1 MSSLTAVICF
11 PFDPVYETME
21 PYQLLV
27 IARTQSLAKRLRG
40 ALDAEQVL
48 IRWVPSAAQALALDL
63 CPSLLI
69 LDLPPSGGARSVARL
84 KRQFNAPVL
93 AVSRLDRPVP
103 DQVDTFLSRPYR
115 LEQLVE
121 LIETTLI
128 DHSPHRIRA
137 VGMSLDMETRRLQ
150 VNGSVYQ
157 LRPIGCQIL
166 ALLMTQAGSVVH
178 RDDLFHRV
186 WQTEDGDNTRAL
198 DVHIAQLRQQLEA
211 DPRHPTLIL
220 TERRT
225 GYRLQ
230 PPMAAP

>member
-1 MSSLTAVICF
+1 
-11 PFDPVYETME
+11 ME

-48 IRWVPSAAQALALDL
+48 IRWVPSAAQALELDL
-63 CPSLLI
+63 APSLLI

-84 KRQFNAPVL
+84 RRQFDTPVL
-93 AVSRLDRPVP
+93 VISRLDGPVP
-103 DQVDTFLSRPYR
+103 DRVDVSLSRPYR

-121 LIETTLI
+121 LIEATLI
-128 DHSPHRIRA
+128 DHSPHRIRVA
-137 VGMSLDMETRRLQ
+137 NMSLDTETRRLQ
-150 VNGSVYQ
+150 INSSVYQ
-157 LRPIGCQIL
+157 LRPIGCQVL
-166 ALLMTQAGSVVH
+166 ALLMAQPGSIIS
-178 RDDLFHRV
+178 RDELFHRV

-198 DVHIAQLRQQLEA
+198 DVHIAQLRQQLES

-220 TERRT
+220 TERGS

-230 PPMAAP
+230 PPLSTP